1 MTTEDPIKLL
11 RRLGERRQR
20 HLKAGEELAE
30 EIRQALTA
38 TEGQVNRT
46 EAASLLGVDR
56 TLLYKT
62 YLKSG
67 N

>member
-11 RRLGERRQR
+11 RGLGERRQR
-20 HLKAGEELAE
+20 LLEEGERLAE
-30 EIRQALTA
+30 EIREALIA
-38 TEGQVNRT
+38 TEGQVSRT

-62 YLKSG
+62 YLPSK
-67 N
+67 